1 MLLSTNATFQ
11 FSCLDETEMAENLF
25 AIVSDDPV
33 AAETAAA
40 AITAATAGSYSNEN
54 MNESSTSIRSGSMV

>member
-1 MLLSTNATFQ
+1 
-11 FSCLDETEMAENLF
+11 MAENLF

-40 AITAATAGSYSNEN
+40 AITAATAGSYSHEN
-54 MNESSTSIRSGSMV
+54 MNESSTSSRGGSMV